1 MLEHAA
7 CRWGA
12 HSGNRG
18 PGHDEGTYE
27 TPKGTADPFF
37 GKPIRPG
44 DHPESTN
51 PPHSPR
57 LTYGCS
63 CATHALSKR
72 TLHTPVPARLES
84 AAPRLQSRPAVSEPP
99 NPADPSLVTI
109 PDDRQAG
116 FWPAC
121 VHPGETVCPPS
132 LGTGAYPRL
141 PRNLRPDS
149 PLVVSTKSP
158 PRAFPLRAPA
168 RNEASFSAPSESRT
182 ERLWGQ

>member
-1 MLEHAA
+1 VDVTQAMLAGCDWVATTRLVGDRPGPRPTEPLHSHRAAQPHKHA
-7 CRWGA
+7 
-12 HSGNRG
+12 

-37 GKPIRPG
+37 GKPIRSG

-63 CATHALSKR
+63 CATHALSKP

-99 NPADPSLVTI
+99 NRNRGPA
-109 PDDRQAG
+109 
-116 FWPAC
+116 
-121 VHPGETVCPPS
+121 
-132 LGTGAYPRL
+132 
-141 PRNLRPDS
+141 
-149 PLVVSTKSP
+149 
-158 PRAFPLRAPA
+158 
-168 RNEASFSAPSESRT
+168 
-182 ERLWGQ
+182 